1 MCERQLDLA
10 IGGFELREMT
20 ACGSIMS
27 DGAIDAQVI
36 LDNCLMDD
44 LRKGKET
51 GITRYAWTVWDVS
64 VTIRAHVG
72 YRRVPTV
79 MEKHGENSCHG
90 KSWKMG
96 TKIKS

>member
-1 MCERQLDLA
+1 MLVIQTTGMCERQLDLA

-51 GITRYAWTVWDVS
+51 GITRYAL
-64 VTIRAHVG
+64 VTIRVV
-72 YRRVPTV
+72 YV
-79 MEKHGENSCHG
+79 MILCFY
-90 KSWKMG
+90 
-96 TKIKS
+96 